1 MQGCPLYFEN
11 KKENK
16 LVEGFASECSPTQ
29 SPNKAD
35 YDWYERVRAMNLE
48 QVDTTYNQ
56 YLAEYLNEYNKYLVL
71 KGLQENADPSGS
83 DADNFT
89 TALQDAETN
98 YQKKKQLLTS
108 LAEEI
113 EENNEYSQDL
123 IKNQTKD
130 IENKTRSIQNK
141 NKLITEQ
148 TKVIDERNNIMNS
161 RSRQIQLGV
170 EKNIYNKAEKYA
182 LELFNAGQEWALQ
195 RGLILVDTK
204 YEFGMYEGEL
214 IVIDE
219 IHTPDSSRYWIEK
232 EYQKRFEANISQLM
246 LDKENIRQWLI
257 EKDFSGEGTPPELT
271 DEIRILLSETYIK
284 LFEKLTGNKFKPAV
298 GNVNNRINNNL
309 LNSGII

>member
-16 LVEGFASECSPTQ
+16 IVEGFASECSPTQ

-71 KGLQENADPSGS
+71 KGLQENADPSGG

-113 EENNEYSQDL
+113 EENNENSQDL

-170 EKNIYNKAEKYA
+170 EKNIYKRNIMY
-182 LELFNAGQEWALQ
+182 F
-195 RGLILVDTK
+195 LIFVNI
-204 YEFGMYEGEL
+204 
-214 IVIDE
+214 IVIIILFTI
-219 IHTPDSSRYWIEK
+219 IHK
-232 EYQKRFEANISQLM
+232 
-246 LDKENIRQWLI
+246 
-257 EKDFSGEGTPPELT
+257 
-271 DEIRILLSETYIK
+271 
-284 LFEKLTGNKFKPAV
+284 
-298 GNVNNRINNNL
+298 
-309 LNSGII
+309 